1 MSEVKVRTTIG
12 GSIWQIVAAAGDDVA
27 KDDTILVMESMKME
41 IPITAPRAGRVKAF
55 LVQAG
60 QVVAEDDV
68 VSASRHVGTN
78 RAANSSRSDDGEL
91 HSVPFVEPL
100 TSARGG
106 FFQGSRDV
114 DVSRLDNIR
123 PRQEFMKLFRR
134 QYGAAILRG
143 RRRCDL
149 KVRGS
154 QSS

>member
-68 VSASRHVGTN
+68 VALIET
-78 RAANSSRSDDGEL
+78 D
-91 HSVPFVEPL
+91 
-100 TSARGG
+100 
-106 FFQGSRDV
+106 
-114 DVSRLDNIR
+114 
-123 PRQEFMKLFRR
+123 
-134 QYGAAILRG
+134 
-143 RRRCDL
+143 
-149 KVRGS
+149 
-154 QSS
+154 